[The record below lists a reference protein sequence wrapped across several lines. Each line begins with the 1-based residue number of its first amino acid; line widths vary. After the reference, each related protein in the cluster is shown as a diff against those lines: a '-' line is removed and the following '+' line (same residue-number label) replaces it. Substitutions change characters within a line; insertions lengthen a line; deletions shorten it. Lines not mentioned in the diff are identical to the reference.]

1 MQKAK
6 TLCLYNEKNNDL
18 HFEIFATIFYVLLM
32 RKKEMKNIFAPIL
45 LCSLLFVFESKA
57 QTKSDIEK
65 IENYLNSVKSL
76 QARFVQNA
84 SNGSISEGKIYIEK
98 PNKIRMEYDA
108 PSNILIVG
116 NGEYIVYNDKDLDQ
130 ISNIDYDDIP
140 ASVILGNDVKIDGKN
155 IKVASFYKDAGTT
168 VIGLDY
174 KGRGDIGVITLTFN
188 NAPFEL
194 KQWTVVDPQ
203 SVEITLSLYGAQID
217 KPIDQSLFKFK
228 KDSSKFKLKKGR

>member
-1 MQKAK
+1 
-6 TLCLYNEKNNDL
+6 
-18 HFEIFATIFYVLLM
+18 
-32 RKKEMKNIFAPIL
+32 MKNIFVSVL
-45 LCSLLFVFESKA
+45 FCSLLFAFGAKA

-84 SNGSISEGKIYIEK
+84 SNGSVSEGKIYIEK

-116 NGEYIVYNDKDLDQ
+116 NGDYIVYNDKDLDQ
-130 ISNIDYDDIP
+130 VSNIDYEDIP

-194 KQWTVVDPQ
+194 KQWTVIDPQ
-203 SVEITLSLYGAQID
+203 SVEITLSLYGTQID
-217 KPIDQSLFKFK
+217 KPIDKSLFKFK
-228 KDSSKFKLKKGR
+228 KASDKFKLKKGR

>member
-1 MQKAK
+1 
-6 TLCLYNEKNNDL
+6 
-18 HFEIFATIFYVLLM
+18 
-32 RKKEMKNIFAPIL
+32 MKNIFVSVL
-45 LCSLLFVFESKA
+45 FCSLLFAFSAKA

-84 SNGSISEGKIYIEK
+84 SNGSVSEGKIYIEK
-98 PNKIRMEYDA
+98 PNKIRMEYDD
-108 PSNILIVG
+108 PTNVLIVG
-116 NGEYIVYNDKDLDQ
+116 NGDYIVYNDKDLDQ
-130 ISNIDYDDIP
+130 VSNIDYDDIP

-194 KQWTVVDPQ
+194 KQWTVIDPQ
-203 SVEITLSLYGAQID
+203 SVEITLSLYGTQID
-217 KPIDQSLFKFK
+217 KPIDKSLFKFK
-228 KDSSKFKLKKGR
+228 KASDKFKLKKGR

>member
-1 MQKAK
+1 
-6 TLCLYNEKNNDL
+6 
-18 HFEIFATIFYVLLM
+18 
-32 RKKEMKNIFAPIL
+32 MKNIFVSVL
-45 LCSLLFVFESKA
+45 FCSLLFAFGAKA

-84 SNGSISEGKIYIEK
+84 SNGSVSEGKIYIEK
-98 PNKIRMEYDA
+98 PNKIRMEYDD
-108 PSNILIVG
+108 PTNVLIVG
-116 NGEYIVYNDKDLDQ
+116 NGDYIVYNDKDLDQ
-130 ISNIDYDDIP
+130 VSNIDYDDIP

-194 KQWTVVDPQ
+194 KQWTVIDPQ
-203 SVEITLSLYGAQID
+203 SVEITLSLYGTQID
-217 KPIDQSLFKFK
+217 KPIDKSLFKFK
-228 KDSSKFKLKKGR
+228 KASDKFKLKKGR